1 LHREQCFYCTEECT
15 ASHLLPQSIFRFF
28 EGTTMSKTWDSHT
41 LTTLGSERR
50 PLATL
55 SRLARF
61 PALWRKRLRCRREL
75 STLTAAQ
82 MRDTGLD
89 PELVRRESRKP
100 FWKA

>member
-1 LHREQCFYCTEECT
+1 MYCATSD
-15 ASHLLPQSIFRFF
+15 AAIDLPVF
-28 EGTTMSKTWDSHT
+28 EGTMMSKTWDSRT
-41 LTTLGSERR
+41 LTTLSRERT

-55 SRLARF
+55 SRLASF
-61 PALWRKRLRCRREL
+61 LTLWRKRLRCRREL
-75 STLTAAQ
+75 STLTAEQ

>member
-1 LHREQCFYCTEECT
+1 M
-15 ASHLLPQSIFRFF
+15 
-28 EGTTMSKTWDSHT
+28 MSKAWDSHT
-41 LTTLGSERR
+41 LTALSRERT

-55 SRLARF
+55 SRFASF
-61 PALWRKRLRCRREL
+61 PTLWRKRLRCRREL
-75 STLTAAQ
+75 STLTAEQ